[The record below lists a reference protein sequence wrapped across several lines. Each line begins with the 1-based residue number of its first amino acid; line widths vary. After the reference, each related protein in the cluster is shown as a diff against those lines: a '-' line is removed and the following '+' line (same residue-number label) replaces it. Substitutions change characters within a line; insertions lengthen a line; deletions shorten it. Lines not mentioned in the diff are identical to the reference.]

1 VTETKPAFTVTYAH
15 EARLDLD
22 IGYQRVTVGDLRAL
36 VRELDRLHVP
46 DETVFERVTHELFG
60 FTTYTG
66 LRLIVPLASAPE
78 PEAPESGLGPPNM
91 REHLETAHAEND
103 PAILEAS
110 NQQLDIHHRHLH
122 LMLGNPGRMDLCGHP
137 HPDPSEVTPHEHQ

>member
-1 VTETKPAFTVTYAH
+1 VTKESKPAFTATYAH

-46 DETVFERVTHELFG
+46 DETVMKRVVSELFG

-66 LRLIVPLASAPE
+66 LQLIVPLASAPE
-78 PEAPESGLGPPNM
+78 PEQRVPEQPSMRDHLGLSHGEELHAN
-91 REHLETAHAEND
+91 LTAHD
-103 PAILEAS
+103 LE
-110 NQQLDIHHRHLH
+110 IYHRHLH
-122 LMLGNPGRMDLCGHP
+122 YLIDRPASTLCDHNHP
-137 HPDPSEVTPHEHQ
+137 VGVTVAHEHQ